1 MYMYIVYSPVPHLY
15 DICIQIKKWMKMN
28 VTLYLL
34 TNVFF
39 LKFWYL
45 INWPKFVLYY
55 TFLSGLLQSVFLKR
69 QKRQLLWIYFL
80 SMILRFD
87 EINIRCAAIVVTVRN
102 ICWSNM
108 QVQIITVSSLTFYPL
123 TILHLYFNEIF
134 SCCKCRYKHIYSIL
148 RPFFCRHFQGA
159 LCRNNEW

>member
-1 MYMYIVYSPVPHLY
+1 
-15 DICIQIKKWMKMN
+15 MKMN

-39 LKFWYL
+39 FKFWYL

-55 TFLSGLLQSVFLKR
+55 TFLFGLLQSVFLKR

-134 SCCKCRYKHIYSIL
+134 YCCKCRYKHIYSIL
-148 RPFFCRHFQGA
+148 RPFFFVDISKA
-159 LCRNNEW
+159 LYVETMNGNM